1 MKQGSDIH
9 VLELLAAVAG
19 SSVYVTEYAEIIS
32 NVKLGE
38 TDVTYDGTTAVLTV
52 TPESGTVVTKI
63 VAQLIEA

>member
-19 SSVYVTEYAEIIS
+19 SNVYVTEYAEIIS
-32 NVKLGE
+32 NVALGE
-38 TDVTYDGTTAVLTV
+38 TDVTLADGTATLTV
-52 TPESGTVVTKI
+52 TPVTGTVVTKI